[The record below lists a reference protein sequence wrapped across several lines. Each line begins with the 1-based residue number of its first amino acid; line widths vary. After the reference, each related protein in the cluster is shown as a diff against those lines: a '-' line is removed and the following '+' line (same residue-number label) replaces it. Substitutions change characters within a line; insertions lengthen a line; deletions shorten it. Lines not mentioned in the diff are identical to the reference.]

1 MILLLFWDTNLISP
15 CVKQTAWGEPGA
27 RGPTRRLSR
36 HTGWAVAMGRDGGV
50 SGWAPWVQG
59 RARTT
64 IQEAVWLGRKS
75 AGFQPVTD
83 RQETGTHS
91 QGSVSAHSSPETM
104 PSPRSHGQGN
114 QTRSNPPKVTP
125 CPPQASVSSSVNK

>member
-1 MILLLFWDTNLISP
+1 MILLLFWDANLISP

-91 QGSVSAHSSPETM
+91 QGSVSAHSSPRQCHHPGVTVKETRLGVIR
-104 PSPRSHGQGN
+104 PRSRPARHGP
-114 QTRSNPPKVTP
+114 RFPHP
-125 CPPQASVSSSVNK
+125 